1 MFEISTSTWPRTG
14 HVNLLLIPIPRRTG
28 SLGREA
34 EEELRELFRL
44 FWEPNEEV
52 DDAPFFIE
60 AF

>member
-1 MFEISTSTWPRTG
+1 M
-14 HVNLLLIPIPRRTG
+14 G

-44 FWEPNEEV
+44 FWEPNEKV
-52 DDAPFFIE
+52 DDSPFFLE